1 MGQRI
6 EINIE
11 GSIDMKRI
19 AVAGFGYWGK
29 NLIRNFHELE
39 ALSLVCDA
47 DPARA
52 SVVAE
57 LYPDARFTTSFLDV
71 LDDPEIDAVALATPA
86 ATHAAL
92 AEKVMHA
99 GKDCFVEKP
108 LSLSVKDGERLTQ
121 VAESTGQILM
131 VGHILH
137 YHPAVIALKELVSSG
152 QLGRIDYIYSNRLN
166 IGKFRTE
173 ENILWSF
180 APHDISVILGLLNEE
195 PTQVDCQGASYL
207 SRNVADVT
215 MTQMSFASGA
225 SAHIHVSWLH
235 PFKEQRL
242 VVIGSDQMAVFDD
255 TAEHKLVLYPHKVN
269 WRDRIPTAV
278 KAEARPV
285 TLPES
290 EPLKQECLEFLNSI
304 ESRVPPITDGKEGLR
319 VLRVLSACQRQ
330 LESTK
335 SVPNP
340 TPEQPTQSNVSIH
353 KTAEVD
359 SLAEVGTGTSIWH
372 YSHIMDG
379 ARIGENCS
387 IGQNCC
393 ISPQVE
399 IGNRVK
405 IQNNVSVYT
414 GTIVED
420 DVFLG
425 PSCVL
430 TNVSN
435 PRSQVSRTSLYETTT
450 IRRGATVGA
459 NATIVC
465 GIDVGQYSFIA
476 AGAVVT
482 KDVPD
487 YALMIGNPAR
497 QTGWMSRHGQK
508 MNSGT
513 PGILVCPESGLKYR
527 EDQAGNLTCLDLSES
542 DPLPTEMATG
552 QITYRDIQDRAKK
565 ARLFAG

>member
-1 MGQRI
+1 
-6 EINIE
+6 
-11 GSIDMKRI
+11 MKRV

-29 NLIRNFHELE
+29 NLIRNFHELGV
-39 ALSLVCDA
+39 LSVVCDA
-47 DPARA
+47 DPSRA

-57 LYPDARFTTSFLDV
+57 LYPDVRFVTAFQNV

-92 AEKVMHA
+92 AEKVMAA

-108 LSLSVKDGERLTQ
+108 LSLSVKDGERLNRI
-121 VAESTGQILM
+121 AESSGQLLM

-137 YHPAVIALKELVSSG
+137 YHPAVIALKELIVSG
-152 QLGRIDYIYSNRLN
+152 ELGRIDYIYSNRLN

-195 PTQVDCQGASYL
+195 PTRVDCEGASYL
-207 SRNVADVT
+207 SSNVADVT

-225 SAHIHVSWLH
+225 KAHIHVSWLH

-242 VVIGSDQMAVFDD
+242 VVVGSDQMAVFDD

-269 WRDRIPTAV
+269 WQDRIPTAV
-278 KAEARPV
+278 KADARPV
-285 TLPES
+285 SLPES
-290 EPLKQECLEFLNSI
+290 EPLKEECREFLNAI
-304 ESRVPPITDGKEGLR
+304 ASRKPPVTDGKEGLR
-319 VLRVLSACQRQ
+319 VLRVLSACQTQ
-330 LESTK
+330 LERSK
-335 SVPNP
+335 P
-340 TPEQPTQSNVSIH
+340 TTAPHHSDQQDISIH

-359 SLAEVGTGTSIWH
+359 PLAKIGTGTSVWH
-372 YSHIMDG
+372 YTHVMDG
-379 ARIGENCS
+379 ARVGASCS

-393 ISPQVE
+393 ISPEVQ
-399 IGNRVK
+399 IGDRVK

-414 GTIVED
+414 GTIIED

-435 PRSQVSRTSLYETTT
+435 PRSQINRKNLYETTT
-450 IRRGATVGA
+450 LRRGATVGA

-465 GIDVGQYSFIA
+465 GVEVGRYSFIA

-487 YALMIGNPAR
+487 YALMVGNPAR

-527 EDQAGNLTCLDLSES
+527 EDSNGNLACMDISES
-542 DPLPTEMATG
+542 DPLPTEMTTG
-552 QITYRDIQDRAKK
+552 QASYREIQSQAQK